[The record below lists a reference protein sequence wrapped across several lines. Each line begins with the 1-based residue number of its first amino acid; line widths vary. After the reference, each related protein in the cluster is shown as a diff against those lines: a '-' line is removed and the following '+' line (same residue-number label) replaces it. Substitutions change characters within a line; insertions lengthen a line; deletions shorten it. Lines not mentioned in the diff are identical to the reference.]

1 MVINAKEVKKI
12 LIYAVF
18 EKRQDISKTYI
29 SCKTTGDKFIQLNGI
44 FADENSA
51 RFLQVTSKEGINY
64 NIPLDE
70 EVVVYA
76 VQK

>member
-1 MVINAKEVKKI
+1 MVINAKEVKEI

-18 EKRQDISKTYI
+18 AKRQDISNTYI
-29 SCKTTGDKFIQLNGI
+29 SCKSTGDKFIQLSNI
-44 FADENSA
+44 FANENSA
-51 RFLQVTSKEGINY
+51 KFLQVTSKEGQNY

-70 EVVVYA
+70 EVVIYA

>member
-1 MVINAKEVKKI
+1 MVINAKEVKEI
-12 LIYAVF
+12 LIYAVL
-18 EKRQDISKTYI
+18 EKKQDISNTYI
-29 SCKTTGDKFIQLNGI
+29 SCPTTGDKFIQLNGI

-51 RFLQVTSKEGINY
+51 RYLQVTSKEGQNY

-70 EVVVYA
+70 EVVIYA